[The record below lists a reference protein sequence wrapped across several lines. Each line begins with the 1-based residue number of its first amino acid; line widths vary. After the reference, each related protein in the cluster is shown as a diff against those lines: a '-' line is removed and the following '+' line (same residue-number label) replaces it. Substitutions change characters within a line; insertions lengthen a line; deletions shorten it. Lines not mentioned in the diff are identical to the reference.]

1 MIDDAH
7 RHLRE
12 SLGSYALGQLDQDE
26 RGEVRA
32 HLDGCPGCR
41 DTLAEIEP
49 LTEPLRLVDAN
60 RMWEPVRP
68 IYRRRVS
75 RWALMAAVAA
85 LVGLGIGYAV
95 APKPPE
101 LPVEPVAVRVSA
113 PSVES
118 TAEVVPHTWGMEIK
132 LAGSGFD
139 PGLAYRVFV
148 RARDG
153 REVNAGEFVGTG
165 PATMHCNFNTS
176 VLRADAVGFRVV
188 DEEGQ
193 EVMTSSLL

>member
-1 MIDDAH
+1 MDDAH
-7 RHLRE
+7 RQLRE
-12 SLGSYALGQLDQDE
+12 SLGAYALGQLDPDE
-26 RGEVRA
+26 RAEVRA
-32 HLDGCPGCR
+32 HLDDCCGCR

-49 LTEPLRLVDAN
+49 LAAPLRLIDGD
-60 RMWEPVRP
+60 RMHEPVRP
-68 IYRRRVS
+68 RHRREIS

-85 LVGLGIGYAV
+85 LVGSGIGYAI

-101 LPVEPVAVRVSA
+101 LPLEPVAVRVST

-118 TAEVVPHTWGMEIK
+118 TAEVVPHSWGMEIK
-132 LAGSGFD
+132 LTGSGFD

-165 PATMHCNFNTS
+165 PATMHCNLNTS

-188 DEEGQ
+188 DEDGQ